1 MHFSDR
7 VCVLPAGL
15 ESFYLPS
22 FLSASIFGGLMANIN
37 PLCALCVLCG
47 EEKLRIVRYR
57 INATYA

>member
-47 EEKLRIVRYR
+47 EEIFVIVSNR
-57 INATYA
+57 NKATYA